1 MDNQTTIGRLFG
13 EDMITF
19 ANQVI
24 KELILGEWAKMD
36 VLVRLICF

>member
-13 EDMITF
+13 EDMITLLY
-19 ANQVI
+19 QVI

>member
-13 EDMITF
+13 EDMITLC
-19 ANQVI
+19 NQVI